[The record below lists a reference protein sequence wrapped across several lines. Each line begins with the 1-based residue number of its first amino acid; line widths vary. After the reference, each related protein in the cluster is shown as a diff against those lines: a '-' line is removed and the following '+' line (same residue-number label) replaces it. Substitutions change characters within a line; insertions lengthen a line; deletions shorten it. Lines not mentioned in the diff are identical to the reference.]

1 MSARIVRSLALKP
14 SVPAIQRGFRTTT
27 SLLRH
32 GDHEPIGPKATEKPE
47 AKAPNTPLIM
57 LGGVGLLLGAF
68 FFLLEGKPDKAKD
81 APVEGATKKPISP
94 K

>member
-1 MSARIVRSLALKP
+1 
-14 SVPAIQRGFRTTT
+14 
-27 SLLRH
+27 
-32 GDHEPIGPKATEKPE
+32 
-47 AKAPNTPLIM
+47 M